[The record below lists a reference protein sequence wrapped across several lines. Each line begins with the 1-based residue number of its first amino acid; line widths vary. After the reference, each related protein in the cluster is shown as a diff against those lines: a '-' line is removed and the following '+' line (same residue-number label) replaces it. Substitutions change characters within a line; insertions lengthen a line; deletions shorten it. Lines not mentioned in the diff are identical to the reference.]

1 MSKIL
6 VILNGKGGVGKT
18 TTAFNTAAIFAE
30 TQRVLLVD
38 ADSQG
43 SATWWAEQ
51 GEQLFDITPATD
63 PKILKDLKT
72 VKDYD
77 LIVCDTPPHLDSGT
91 LQTLVQ
97 VADYIV
103 MPTPPA
109 PLDIQALIAT
119 IKQAIAPFHVLHRV
133 VLTKVDPRRL
143 NEAMAAQN
151 TFIRSNVPVFSTFI
165 RQYTAHERAVI
176 EGVPINRY
184 KGKNTQ
190 EAASDYTRLVNELQQ
205 LKEWN

>member
-30 TQRVLLVD
+30 NQRVLLVD
-38 ADSQG
+38 ADSQK
-43 SATWWAEQ
+43 SATWWAER
-51 GEQLFDITPATD
+51 GEQSFDTTSNTD

-77 LIVCDTPPHLDSGT
+77 LIVCDTPPHLDSST
-91 LQTLVQ
+91 LQTLIQ

-103 MPTPPA
+103 LPTPPA
-109 PLDIQALIAT
+109 PLDIQALIET
-119 IKQAIAPFHVLHRV
+119 IKQAIAPIQVLHRV

-151 TFIRSNVPVFSTFI
+151 TFIRSRVPVFNTFI
-165 RQYTAHERAVI
+165 RQYTAHERAVLD
-176 EGVPINRY
+176 GLPITQY

-190 EAASDYTRLVNELQQ
+190 EASSDYTRLVSELQQ